1 MTTVEVPEN
10 TNVTGLAQHE
20 AESKFEYRL
29 NDILRR
35 EWRNLC
41 TREVQDQENTLKNK
55 D

>member
-29 NDILRR
+29 NDILK
-35 EWRNLC
+35 
-41 TREVQDQENTLKNK
+41 ENFATPSTLN
-55 D
+55 